1 MKTTLFAILMTLSL
15 ISCKKEYNKNDEPEG
30 PAKKT
35 IIERLANG
43 EKPQALL
50 DEYTAAEI
58 IGNVYQG
65 DTIFFVS
72 NDKSMIYREYNL
84 QCIWGDWL
92 LNVPNTDSINGQN
105 NTDTIVLYNR
115 NNCYRIAAREC
126 KDNGYFLPSI
136 EELKMIDNLID
147 YHPKKLYWSST
158 QINKEAA
165 YGYNFDRHN
174 TYGMHKMQYCNVF
187 MYKVIL

>member
-1 MKTTLFAILMTLSL
+1 MKTQIFIIICLILA
-15 ISCKKEYNKNDEPEG
+15 SCKKEYTKNEQEQPVK
-30 PAKKT
+30 PT
-35 IIERLANG
+35 VQERLARG

-50 DEYTAAEI
+50 DEYQPEEI
-58 IGNVYQG
+58 TGNVYQG

-72 NDKSMIYREYNL
+72 NDKSMVYREYNL

-92 LNVPNTDSINGQN
+92 MNVPNTDSINGQN

-115 NNCYRIAAREC
+115 NNYYRIAAREC

-158 QINKEAA
+158 QKNKGAA
-165 YGYNFDRHN
+165 YVYNFDRHK